1 MRNYAAALV
10 LVVVGTFP
18 AAASA
23 LQVSDAWS
31 PPGDK
36 AVDLPLYMT
45 IANAG
50 EADDILRFRCPAA
63 AHFTEQRTTDY
74 GEGAPSSRAV
84 KSIAVAASG
93 KTELKPGGNYLT
105 LLKIIGP
112 TKTGDS
118 FSCDIT
124 FRRAGR
130 MKIDV
135 VVKEVPAN

>member
-1 MRNYAAALV
+1 MKSLAAVAV
-10 LVVVGTFP
+10 SIAAGMIP

-23 LQVSDAWS
+23 LEILDAWS

-45 IANAG
+45 IVNPG
-50 EADDILRFRCPAA
+50 EADDILRFRCPTV

-74 GEGAPSSRAV
+74 GEGAPSARAV
-84 KSIAVAASG
+84 KSTAIAASG
-93 KTELKPGGNYLT
+93 KTELKPGGNYLA

-112 TKTGDS
+112 AKAGDRY
-118 FSCDIT
+118 SCDIT

-130 MKIDV
+130 TKIDV
-135 VVKEVPAN
+135 LVKEATAD

>member
-1 MRNYAAALV
+1 MRSYAAAAV
-10 LVVVGTFP
+10 SIAAGMIP

-23 LQVSDAWS
+23 LEILDAWS

-45 IANAG
+45 VANAG
-50 EADDILRFRCPAA
+50 EADDILRFRCPTV

-74 GEGAPSSRAV
+74 GEGAPSARAV
-84 KSIAVAASG
+84 KSTAIAASG
-93 KTELKPGGNYLT
+93 TTELKPGSNYLT

-112 TKTGDS
+112 VKAGDTY
-118 FSCDIT
+118 SCDVT

-130 MKIDV
+130 MKVDV
-135 VVKEVPAN
+135 TVKEASAK